1 LPAWLATL
9 HPDQPGAQGV
19 DAPDGLSG
27 GFLGRPA
34 GLAEG
39 GRRTGLAASQI
50 PRAGATAEGADPA
63 HILRL
68 LVE

>member
-1 LPAWLATL
+1 MATL
-9 HPDQPGAQGV
+9 HTDKPGAQGV

-34 GLAEG
+34 GLVDD
-39 GRRTGLAASQI
+39 GRLADLSESQI
-50 PRAGATAEGADPA
+50 PRAGATAEGADAA
-63 HILRL
+63 HIPRL